1 LETSERG
8 RQGKP
13 RHDAGHNVDLT
24 GVTDGAPQ
32 AGCRM
37 VDLQEQL
44 NCHGSWQFRL
54 QTRPEWCGRQNKG
67 EQPIIIRKAM
77 KQPIK
82 IDFVSDIAC
91 PWCAIGLSSL
101 QVALSRLGDVV
112 DAELV
117 MHPFELNPQMG
128 EEGEDLVEHIGKKY
142 GSTPQQVAQA
152 QAVLRQ
158 RGADVGFTFGTR
170 KRIYNTFDAHRLLH
184 WAGIKGKQV
193 QLKEALLHAYHG
205 EGKSTS
211 SHDVLVEGAESVGL
225 DGVEARSILQGGD
238 YADEVRAEEEKYQAM
253 GIHSVPSIIL
263 NNRYLMTGAQPVE
276 AFEKAIQQI
285 LDEA

>member
-1 LETSERG
+1 
-8 RQGKP
+8 
-13 RHDAGHNVDLT
+13 
-24 GVTDGAPQ
+24 
-32 AGCRM
+32 
-37 VDLQEQL
+37 
-44 NCHGSWQFRL
+44 
-54 QTRPEWCGRQNKG
+54 
-67 EQPIIIRKAM
+67 
-77 KQPIK
+77 
-82 IDFVSDIAC
+82 
-91 PWCAIGLSSL
+91 
-101 QVALSRLGDVV
+101 
-112 DAELV
+112 
-117 MHPFELNPQMG
+117 
-128 EEGEDLVEHIGKKY
+128 
-142 GSTPQQVAQA
+142 
-152 QAVLRQ
+152 
-158 RGADVGFTFGTR
+158 
-170 KRIYNTFDAHRLLH
+170 LLH

-211 SHDVLVEGAESVGL
+211 SHDVLVEAAESVGL